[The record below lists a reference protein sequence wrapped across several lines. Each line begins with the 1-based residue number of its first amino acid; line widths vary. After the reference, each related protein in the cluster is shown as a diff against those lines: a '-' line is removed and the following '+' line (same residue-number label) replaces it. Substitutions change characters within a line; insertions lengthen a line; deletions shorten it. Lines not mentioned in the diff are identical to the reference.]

1 MKSNVILA
9 VAVLASAFGAAA
21 IGNASASGDNTMHDP
36 AEAQA
41 LLGAKLSA
49 IDAAAAA
56 VKEVPGKVAE
66 IGVDAGKDGVSYE
79 VTVIAADGSEHDLH
93 VDGTSGAVSK
103 VIVTHD
109 NEGAQENDSDFDGD
123 AE

>member
-1 MKSNVILA
+1 MNKSVTLA
-9 VAVLASAFGAAA
+9 AVLPASAIGAASVGTA
-21 IGNASASGDNTMHDP
+21 LASSANPIHDP

-49 IDAAAAA
+49 LDAAAAA

-66 IGVDAGKDGVSYE
+66 IGFDAGDDGVSYE
-79 VTVIAADGSEHDLH
+79 VTVIAADGSEHDLN
-93 VDGTSGAVSK
+93 VDGTTGKVSK
-103 VIVTHD
+103 VVVNHD
-109 NEGAQENDSDFDGD
+109 SEGGQDNDFDGD